1 MINEAMINAI
11 ESWGTLAGLRR
22 AAAAEGRGWQ
32 NDYTTTARQ
41 RACDAKRALVAIA
54 RREGWPIVRLAGA
67 LHGVCTPAGW
77 VVAHCLAEGIADA
90 TPEQLAEATTFQG
103 MRVAVL
109 RALAAGDYESCW
121 EQARAAHERAER
133 AARDEA
139 AREQRRDQRELKK
152 FQTRARIRAAYAAGV
167 RTPAIRQA
175 CSGQWKNRGLLRQAL
190 ADAAAAG
197 F

>member
-1 MINEAMINAI
+1 MINSDLVSAI
-11 ESWGTLAGLRR
+11 EGWGTLAGLRR
-22 AAAAEGRGWQ
+22 EAAAAGRGWLT
-32 NDYTTTARQ
+32 DFTAEARR
-41 RACDAKRALVAIA
+41 RACEAKRALVDLAH
-54 RREGWPIVRLAGA
+54 REGWPIVRLAGA

-90 TPEQLAEATTFQG
+90 TPEQLAEAMTFQG
-103 MRVAVL
+103 LRVAVL

-152 FQTRARIRAAYAAGV
+152 LQTRARIRAAYAAGV

-175 CSGQWKNRGLLRQAL
+175 CAGQWKRPGLLRQAL